1 MFLLKLYCV
10 TYFNNITKTITDETS
25 IQREKT
31 ELKCIHFEVEVE
43 GVKQFPEDENQ
54 LKLQHHLK

>member
-25 IQREKT
+25 IQREKNR
-31 ELKCIHFEVEVE
+31 
-43 GVKQFPEDENQ
+43 VKVHPF
-54 LKLQHHLK
+54 